1 MMDRKRIGALL
12 AAAALTLTACGAQTE
27 TPEQT
32 QTAGGVA
39 VEVETVER
47 QTMAAESRV
56 SGTVASDDEATVM
69 VATSAKCTAVYA
81 EAGDAV
87 SEGEILC
94 TLDLGSTLASRD
106 AARISY
112 NSAVQS
118 YQDQQAVLDEQ
129 INLYTKTVS
138 DLEALYAIG
147 AASQLEI
154 DQARLQLQTA
164 QATRAATLSQLEA
177 GVQTAKS
184 GLEQLETALENVD
197 GAGNVVAPMSGTLV
211 TMNAVENAFVST
223 AMPVAVIEGA
233 DAMKITAS
241 VAETLVSKISAGDAA
256 EVTVSAAGQSFTAAV
271 RAVEQAA
278 GQQTGLY
285 AVTLEVPP
293 EAEGLRSGMSAEVTF
308 RTDAVPDAV
317 AVPAQAVLTSGG
329 VSYVYIV
336 EDDAAR
342 YVEVTTGLTGDGITQ
357 ITSGLSGGETLVTV
371 GQSYLSDGSA
381 VRIVGGED

>member
-32 QTAGGVA
+32 QAAGGVA

-56 SGTVASDDEATVM
+56 SGTVASDNEATVM
-69 VATSAKCTAVYA
+69 VAASAKCTAVYT
-81 EAGDAV
+81 EAGDVV
-87 SEGEILC
+87 SAGDILC
-94 TLDLGSTLASRD
+94 TLDLASTLASYD
-106 AARISY
+106 AALISY

-118 YQDQQAVLDEQ
+118 YQDQKGVLDEQ

-147 AASQLEI
+147 AASQMEI

-164 QATRAATLSQLEA
+164 QATRTATLSQLEA

-233 DAMKITAS
+233 DAMKISVS
-241 VAETLVSKISAGDAA
+241 VAETLVSKISAGDEA

-293 EAEGLRSGMSAEVTF
+293 EAEGLLSGMSAEVTF

-317 AVPAQAVLTSGG
+317 VVPAQAVLTSGG

-336 EDDAAR
+336 EDDTAR
-342 YVEVTTGLTGDGITQ
+342 YVEVTTGLAGDGITQ